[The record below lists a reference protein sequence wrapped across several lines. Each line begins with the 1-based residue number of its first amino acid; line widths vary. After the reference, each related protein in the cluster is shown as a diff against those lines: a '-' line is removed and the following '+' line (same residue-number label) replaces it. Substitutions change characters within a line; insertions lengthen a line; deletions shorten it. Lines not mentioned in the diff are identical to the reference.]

1 MHVVFFGWSSSG
13 TIFRQDYQ
21 SSYQISAGETQ
32 TVEFLA
38 DWGDGTT
45 RDFSIVVWSDV
56 EKATLTVT
64 SPETQQVSSELPFT
78 ERRASSG
85 NAAQEASADDCF

>member
-1 MHVVFFGWSSSG
+1 MN
-13 TIFRQDYQ
+13 FRQDYD

-56 EKATLTVT
+56 EPATLTVT
-64 SPETQQVSSELPFT
+64 SPETQ
-78 ERRASSG
+78 
-85 NAAQEASADDCF
+85 